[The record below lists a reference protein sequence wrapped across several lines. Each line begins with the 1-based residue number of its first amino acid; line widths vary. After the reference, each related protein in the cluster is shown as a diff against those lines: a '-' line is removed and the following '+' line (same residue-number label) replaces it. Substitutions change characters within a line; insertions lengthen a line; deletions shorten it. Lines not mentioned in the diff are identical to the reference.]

1 MNHIKSIKG
10 THDILPE
17 ESRKWQNLESIIKD
31 TCAKFGYQE
40 IRTPIFEDTNLFL
53 RSVGEETDIVSK
65 EMYTWEDKDGT
76 SLTLRPELT
85 ASVARSYI
93 QNNLGG
99 KSPIQRLYYI
109 GPLFRRERPQKGRQR
124 QFHQFGI
131 EAFGSSHPEQEAEII
146 ALAWHILLKSGLE
159 NNTKLYLNSIGS
171 KDCRIKYRD
180 ALKKFIRPHLN
191 KLSKP
196 SLQRFE
202 TNPLRI
208 LDTKNKDEQMLL
220 KGAPKISNYY
230 SNSDFEHFESVKH
243 FLETMHI
250 PYTINS
256 ALVRGLDYYTKTVFE
271 FTSET
276 LGAQNALIGGGRY
289 DGLIETLGA
298 KSTPGVGFAAGM
310 ERFLIAMT
318 DLDKKENRFK
328 PDIYFICIDEKGLP
342 IILQIANQLRSNGY
356 KAIFD
361 PLRRSM
367 KAQLREANKSG
378 ARYALIL
385 GENEMNNDS
394 IIFKDLNDSTQ
405 KNVLQTNVINF
416 FDNLTN

>member
-146 ALAWHILLKSGLE
+146 ALAWHILLKCGLE